1 VCNEI
6 QASVEESEIA
16 VHEPVEGL
24 SVDLGGPVL
33 RVLGADEEASALRLE
48 YGETCVLL
56 AAGLG
61 PDGLQSLVAHG
72 ADLRCDVLQVD
83 ARALAA
89 RDSAAFLQA
98 VWPGLVVLTGDPD
111 RAIAV
116 GDLGAP
122 VVRVSDRGRLT
133 VYSDGTRCAVR

>member
-1 VCNEI
+1 VCSEI
-6 QASVEESEIA
+6 QASVKEREIA
-16 VHEPVEGL
+16 VHEPVDGL

-33 RVLGADEEASALRLE
+33 RMLGADEEAYVLRLE
-48 YGETCVLL
+48 YGETCFLL

-61 PDGLQSLVAHG
+61 SDGLQSLVAHG

-89 RDSAAFLQA
+89 QDSAAFLEA

-111 RAIAV
+111 RAIEV

-122 VVRVSDRGRLT
+122 MVRVADRERLT